1 MCFELILL
9 VRTPYVDISFRFF
22 PSKNIRHLCIFCCW
36 LVLIGWCPCCLL
48 SYVWNVSHEPFHLWI
63 CALSLIGS
71 RQLKLIS
78 MLTLIVK
85 TYEADSHNGSNF
97 LQGLCRIFILIF
109 LFYRYL
115 FRTLMGDFF
124 VATFFFPCFLFPSN
138 KLGFC
143 WLCFLVVW
151 IICSGMFLYE
161 LSLQEPLPNCLS
173 SRLEVIVLPLSSLF
187 LYNFQNLGH
196 LPSHL
201 HESFDMV
208 H

>member
-1 MCFELILL
+1 MWI
-9 VRTPYVDISFRFF
+9 F
-22 PSKNIRHLCIFCCW
+22 PFVFSLQKTSDTFVYFVADWFW
-36 LVLIGWCPCCLL
+36 LVDALVVFWVMSGMWVMNHSICNGWP
-48 SYVWNVSHEPFHLWI
+48 WI
-63 CALSLIGS
+63 CELSLIGC

-97 LQGLCRIFILIF
+97 LQSLSRIFILIF

-115 FRTLMGDFF
+115 FKTLMGDVF

-143 WLCFLVVW
+143 WLCVLVVW
-151 IICSGMFLYE
+151 IICSVMFLYE

-173 SRLEVIVLPLSSLF
+173 SRLKVIVLPLSSLF
-187 LYNFQNLGH
+187 LYNFQNLDH